1 MGHGL
6 NPLQLNGYIAAN
18 LYNIITGFY
27 APACYSPE
35 LNNQV
40 FTIYPEI
47 ISDSLDGL
55 EIS

>member
-18 LYNIITGFY
+18 LYNIIAGFY